1 MKPLDTPRL
10 HLRPFTEQDAAFML
24 ELLNS
29 PTWLRY
35 IGDRGVHTISEA
47 RAYLTDRVM
56 KDYDELKFGMYL
68 LELKEEGIPVG
79 TCGLIKRIGLPE
91 VDLGFALH
99 PDFEGKG
106 YGFES
111 AYAVLNHAFTE
122 LGMNRL
128 IAITVAYNTRSIHLL
143 EKLGFTL
150 EGKTQLPDDEEELLV
165 YGIDRQPE

>member
-1 MKPLDTPRL
+1 MKSLDTPRL
-10 HLRPFTEQDAAFML
+10 HLRPFTEKDAAFML
-24 ELLNS
+24 ELLNT

-35 IGDRGVHTISEA
+35 IGDREVHTIPEA

-79 TCGLIKRIGLPE
+79 TCGLINREGLPE
-91 VDLGFALH
+91 VDLGFAIH

-111 AYAVLNHAFTE
+111 ASVVLNHAFSD

-150 EGKTQLPDDEEELLV
+150 EGKTQLPDDEEALLV